1 MRVCNCRMLREN
13 RFPGLEV
20 LIDRISRL
28 SLSPSSCLSFSH
40 SHQAPFSI
48 SLPPSRGLLRL
59 ETLARR
65 GSFIAFHFRDEL
77 TRSIGAW
84 QKCNAREV
92 RGHRLRS
99 YACEGEKQ
107 GPCAPGLHPSSALCE
122 LSHRVFARPRY
133 ETPII
138 RVK

>member
-1 MRVCNCRMLREN
+1 MTTGCCEKTDFQAS
-13 RFPGLEV
+13 RF
-20 LIDRISRL
+20 LIDRISHL
-28 SLSPSSCLSFSH
+28 SLSLPHPASLFLSLPSSPLFLLSSAFT
-40 SHQAPFSI
+40 
-48 SLPPSRGLLRL
+48 RTV

-84 QKCNAREV
+84 QKCNARKV

-107 GPCAPGLHPSSALCE
+107 GPCAPGLHPRSALCE
-122 LSHRVFARPRY
+122 LSHRAFARPRY